1 MIKLIKNII
10 YYERNVLRHVF
21 LLFFTILISTSF
33 FLSCNRTSA
42 TISTENLQNQIDSLE
57 KLNTNQASELK
68 EITQFMDVVS
78 SSLDS
83 ISELEQILLAPNKEG
98 KMLTKAELRANLN
111 EFASLI
117 ERQRNR
123 ISQLEDSLSGRDK
136 SIGSLRN
143 IIAYLGQQL
152 DEKNLTIANLEASLN
167 GKNVD
172 IQRLRKQNSSLTTTN
187 DQLRNV
193 IKEQGEALTTQSSII
208 NECYFI
214 MGTKKELQQ
223 AGILTSGNLLSKA
236 KLNVSNFSNAN
247 FSKVDITQFLELVI
261 PSKKVQI
268 LTQMPKSSYSL
279 IQNASQSTLTITDP
293 TSFWSVSNYLVIQI
307 K

>member
-1 MIKLIKNII
+1 MITIKRINHLIICTFLFLII
-10 YYERNVLRHVF
+10 GVCITSCRDKSMSLESRMQER
-21 LLFFTILISTSF
+21 
-33 FLSCNRTSA
+33 
-42 TISTENLQNQIDSLE
+42 IDSLQSANV
-57 KLNTNQASELK
+57 KQASELK

-83 ISELEQILLAPNKEG
+83 ISELEQILLAPNREG

-172 IQRLRKQNSSLTTTN
+172 IQRLRKQNSTLTTTN

-214 MGTKKELQQ
+214 IGTKKELQQ

-268 LTQMPKSSYSL
+268 LTQMPKSSYNL
-279 IQNASQSTLTITDP
+279 IQNGSQSTLTITDP

>member
-1 MIKLIKNII
+1 MITIKRINHLIICTFLFLII
-10 YYERNVLRHVF
+10 GVCITSCRDKSMSLESRMQER
-21 LLFFTILISTSF
+21 
-33 FLSCNRTSA
+33 
-42 TISTENLQNQIDSLE
+42 IDSLQSANV
-57 KLNTNQASELK
+57 KQASELK

-83 ISELEQILLAPNKEG
+83 ISELEQILLAPNREG

-172 IQRLRKQNSSLTTTN
+172 IQRLRKQNSTLTTTN

-268 LTQMPKSSYSL
+268 LTQMPKSSYNL
-279 IQNASQSTLTITDP
+279 IQNGSQSTLTITDP

>member
-1 MIKLIKNII
+1 MSLESRMQ
-10 YYERNVLRHVF
+10 ER
-21 LLFFTILISTSF
+21 
-33 FLSCNRTSA
+33 
-42 TISTENLQNQIDSLE
+42 IDSLQSANV
-57 KLNTNQASELK
+57 KQASELK

-83 ISELEQILLAPNKEG
+83 ISELEQILLAPNREG

-172 IQRLRKQNSSLTTTN
+172 IQRLRKQNSTLTTTN

-214 MGTKKELQQ
+214 MGTKKGE
-223 AGILTSGNLLSKA
+223 
-236 KLNVSNFSNAN
+236 
-247 FSKVDITQFLELVI
+247 
-261 PSKKVQI
+261 
-268 LTQMPKSSYSL
+268 M
-279 IQNASQSTLTITDP
+279 
-293 TSFWSVSNYLVIQI
+293 
-307 K
+307 

>member
-1 MIKLIKNII
+1 MIKNII
-10 YYERNVLRHVF
+10 YYEGNVLRHVF
-21 LLFFTILISTSF
+21 LLFFTILISTSI

-42 TISTENLQNQIDSLE
+42 TISTENLQNQVDSLE